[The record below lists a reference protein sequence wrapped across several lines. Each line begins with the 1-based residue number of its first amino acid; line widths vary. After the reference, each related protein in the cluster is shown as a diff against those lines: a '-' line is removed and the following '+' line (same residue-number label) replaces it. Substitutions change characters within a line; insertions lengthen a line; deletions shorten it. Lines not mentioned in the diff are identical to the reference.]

1 MAKMRGIFIGLIAI
15 TGAYIGI
22 EVLTEPHFI
31 WITGGLTALI
41 MDTILDNE

>member
-1 MAKMRGIFIGLIAI
+1 MKGIWLILIAI
-15 TGAYIGI
+15 SGAYIGI